1 MQKPDA
7 KPNVTLHNGHALVT
21 VNAGEEWDT
30 GNEVWCRLQKA
41 VCQHCELAGP
51 AARSIKGA
59 LQKFQRQHP
68 FAPCAATEKPPSKQR
83 KKK

>member
-1 MQKPDA
+1 MPKPDA

-30 GNEVWCRLQKA
+30 GNDVWCRLQKA